1 MAGNSFSVY
10 KLKRLSV
17 ALAALVGLAVTL
29 IIFLP
34 SILPTSMANLFKR
47 AGAEGEEL
55 LVARKTMRFWVE
67 ATGILRATS
76 VQNFGAPPEFGN
88 YWRFQI
94 VSMIPEGKNVK
105 KGDLLVSFD
114 AQKVKDDLQRFENER
129 DQAVKELDRTRVQI
143 DLESQELTA
152 RLAEAENKYEKFKL
166 KQEGISADIKSVREI
181 ESDKLALEQSRR
193 EVEALRDRIQWHK
206 KSSEATYKII
216 ASKKAR
222 AENKVNE
229 IKRGMESFQVK
240 SDRDG
245 IAVYKLK
252 WNGERFQV
260 GENCWSGLSLIE
272 IPDLDTILVEAFVPE
287 VDTGKVKLGQRAEVT
302 IDAFPGKSYAGR
314 VTKIGTLVRSK
325 AWDIPNKILEV
336 QIALD
341 NLETAIMRPAMSV
354 KVKVET
360 GVIADV
366 IAIPLKAIR
375 TTAEGS
381 VVKVKTD
388 SDWRE
393 QTVKLGE
400 SNGVDVAIG
409 EGLKPGD
416 RIAADYAKAKRKT

>member
-1 MAGNSFSVY
+1 MAGNSFSAY

-55 LVARKTMRFWVE
+55 LVARKTMRFWVG

-88 YWRFQI
+88 YWQFQI

-114 AQKVKDDLQRFENER
+114 AQKTKDDLQRFENER

-152 RLAEAENKYEKFKL
+152 RLAEAENKHEKFKL

-272 IPDLDTILVEAFVPE
+272 IPDLNTILVEAFVPE
-287 VDTGKVKLGQRAEVT
+287 VDIGKVKLGQRAEVT

-325 AWDIPNKILEV
+325 AWDILNKILEV

-381 VVKVKTD
+381 VVKVETD

-393 QTVKLGE
+393 QRVELGE

>member
-1 MAGNSFSVY
+1 MAGNSFSAY

-55 LVARKTMRFWVE
+55 LVARKTMRFWVG

-88 YWRFQI
+88 YWQFQI
-94 VSMIPEGKNVK
+94 VSMIPEGRNVK

-114 AQKVKDDLQRFENER
+114 AQKTKDDLQRFENER

-143 DLESQELTA
+143 DLESQEITA

-272 IPDLDTILVEAFVPE
+272 IPDLNTILVEAFVPE
-287 VDTGKVKLGQRAEVT
+287 VDIGKVKLGQQAEVT

-325 AWDIPNKILEV
+325 AWDILNKILEV

-393 QTVKLGE
+393 QRVELGE